1 MNDIYK
7 TLELDKVQEFL
18 KGSNITVIEFLD
30 NSKASEYY
38 VRTRFVQND
47 GFTYTT
53 VVPYVY
59 RRTGLEQEQKEKEIA
74 FKKLISEPGKF
85 NKENK

>member
-1 MNDIYK
+1 MNDIHK
-7 TLELDKVQEFL
+7 TLNLGKVQDFL

-47 GFTYTT
+47 GFAYTT
-53 VVPYVY
+53 IVPYVY
-59 RRTGLEQEQKEKEIA
+59 RRTGLELRNEKEIA
-74 FKKLISEPGKF
+74 EYLKSVKNSSQKNG
-85 NKENK
+85 